1 MIDSVNKI
9 GSEIIKNKV
18 KVNEKESSISFG
30 TYLENA
36 LDNVNRLQIEADS
49 YRKLLAT
56 GQVNNIHE
64 AMIATEKANIA
75 LQFTISVRNKI
86 MDAYRE
92 IMRMQI

>member
-1 MIDSVNKI
+1 MINSVNKI
-9 GSEIIKNKV
+9 SSEIINNKANVKKND
-18 KVNEKESSISFG
+18 NTISFG
-30 TYLENA
+30 TYLESA
-36 LDNVNRLQIEADS
+36 LDNVNRLQIEADN
-49 YRKLLAT
+49 YKKLLAT